1 MPLCRFVLLLGLV
14 CACQRGNP
22 SQTTT
27 PNDPVDTPPT
37 DRAEKTDAPAAPTVA
52 ANVDGQ
58 EISTE
63 AIEQAKALSPEPI
76 SRDAALTVLVDHMLI
91 AKEAERL
98 EVKVAEHEIDA
109 AVEGVAAA
117 NGLTPAQLESAV
129 ADIPMKWSDYR
140 AEVRSQMLEAK
151 VMRLHGAF
159 AAGGEAV
166 SASELAARRM
176 RLLHCLRAGAEI
188 EVLDET
194 LTLPDNP
201 YAKTVTIEGA
211 RFHGDL
217 GLPQSELEAMLETA
231 APSGPVCTAM
241 LEVEPTLL
249 QAYLERGFVKA
260 SVTVRWP
267 ERFESTLT
275 LDVDID
281 AGTEHRVGT
290 IGFDTS
296 AVPAGSVKTAALEA
310 AAASH
315 IKTGDI
321 AAMSHLK
328 AATLAI
334 NDVLAEAGL
343 SPSIPE
349 TAFRIDKSK
358 GKGKAST
365 EVDVVDITYRV
376 VP

>member
-1 MPLCRFVLLLGLV
+1 MPRCRFVVLLSLV
-14 CACQRGNP
+14 CACQRGAP

-27 PNDPVDTPPT
+27 PNDPVDAPPT
-37 DRAEKTDAPAAPTVA
+37 DLEKKTDAPATPTVA
-52 ANVDGQ
+52 AKVDGQ

-63 AIEQAKALSPEPI
+63 TVEQAKALSPEPI
-76 SRDAALTVLVDHMLI
+76 SRDAALTVLVDRMLI

-109 AVEGVAAA
+109 ALEGVAAA

-140 AEVRSQMLEAK
+140 SEVRSQMLEAK

-217 GLPQSELEAMLETA
+217 GLPQSELEAMLEKA

-315 IKTGDI
+315 IKTGDV

-328 AATLAI
+328 AATIAI

-349 TAFRIDKSK
+349 TAFRIDKPK

-365 EVDVVDITYRV
+365 EVNVVDITYRV

>member
-1 MPLCRFVLLLGLV
+1 MPLRRFVLLLSLV
-14 CACQRGNP
+14 TACQRGNP

-27 PNDPVDTPPT
+27 PSDPVDPQPT
-37 DRAEKTDAPAAPTVA
+37 DPAKKTDAPVTPTVA
-52 ANVDGQ
+52 AKVDGQ

-63 AIEQAKALSPEPI
+63 TVEQAKALSPEPI
-76 SRDAALTVLVDHMLI
+76 SRDVALMVLVDRMLI
-91 AKEAERL
+91 VKEAARL
-98 EVKVAEHEIDA
+98 EIKVAEHEIDA
-109 AVEGVAAA
+109 AIEGVAAA

-188 EVLDET
+188 EVIDET

-217 GLPQSELEAMLETA
+217 GLPEAELKAMLDKA

-296 AVPAGSVKTAALEA
+296 AVPAGSVKKAALEA

-315 IKTGDI
+315 IKTGDV

-328 AATLAI
+328 AATVAV

-343 SPSIPE
+343 SPAIPE
-349 TAFRIDKSK
+349 TAFRTDKPK
-358 GKGKAST
+358 GKGKASA